1 MISNERQYS
10 ITKSELKKFEAS
22 LEKLE
27 QESAST
33 MDLNEQMK
41 HRLYLDAISSQIESF
56 REEIKEYEWLKS
68 GKVERLNFDSLENL
82 PDALIKARIVR
93 GFTQGQLA
101 ELLGVKEQQVQQYE
115 STRYANASLS
125 RVMDVHHVLNI
136 KIKEEVIFQ

>member
-27 QESAST
+27 QESTST

-68 GKVERLNFDSLENL
+68 GTVERLNFDSLENL

-93 GFTQGQLA
+93 GLTQGQLA
-101 ELLGVKEQQVQQYE
+101 KLLGVKEQQVQQYE

-125 RVMDVHHVLNI
+125 RVMAVHHVLNI
-136 KIKEEVIFQ
+136 KIQEEVTFQ